1 MIWENMEG
9 GDKHIIG
16 IMSRLIETGD
26 IVLTEGGD
34 MNRGIQ
40 VMKGTGRKIE
50 DLEGKTETVQDV
62 MKDIALI
69 DIVMKDLEEMI
80 GMVIGKD
87 KKMGREDKGEV

>member
-1 MIWENMEG
+1 MLCVVQQKLRI
-9 GDKHIIG
+9 
-16 IMSRLIETGD
+16 L
-26 IVLTEGGD
+26 
-34 MNRGIQ
+34 

-50 DLEGKTETVQDV
+50 DMEGKTEIVQDV